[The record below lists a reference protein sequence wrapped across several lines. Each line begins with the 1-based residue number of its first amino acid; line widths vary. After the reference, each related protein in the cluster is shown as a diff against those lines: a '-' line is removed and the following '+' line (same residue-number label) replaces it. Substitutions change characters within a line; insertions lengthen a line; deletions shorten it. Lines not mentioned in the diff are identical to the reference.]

1 MWRTNVTKETKII
14 VVTSP
19 EVPGRTIV
27 RTLGLVSGNTIRARH
42 VGKDIIAGLRNL
54 IGGEITEYA
63 KLLAES
69 REQAI
74 DRMLVNAEA
83 RGANAVVS
91 MQFSTSVIMGGAA
104 EMMAYGTAVVLQDT
118 GE

>member
-1 MWRTNVTKETKII
+1 MTVDTQII

-19 EVPGRTIV
+19 TVPGKTII
-27 RTLGLVSGNTIRARH
+27 RTLGLVSGNTVRARH
-42 VGKDIIAGLRNL
+42 VGKDILAGLRN
-54 IGGEITEYA
+54 IVGGEINEYA

-74 DRMLVNAEA
+74 DRMVAQAE
-83 RGANAVVS
+83 RLDANAVVS

-104 EMMAYGTAVVLQDT
+104 EMMAYGTAVIVDDNSQ
-118 GE
+118 